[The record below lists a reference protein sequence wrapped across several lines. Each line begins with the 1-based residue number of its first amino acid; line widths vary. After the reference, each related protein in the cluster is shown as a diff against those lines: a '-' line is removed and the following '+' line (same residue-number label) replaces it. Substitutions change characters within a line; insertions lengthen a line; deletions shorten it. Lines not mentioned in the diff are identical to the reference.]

1 MIEFRNLIIL
11 GLLTGL
17 FIFAL
22 VNISISLT
30 NENNVNNTLLENEA
44 INKSFGYLQSNLSDS
59 QSKSETSKTGFEVEN
74 PTVGTDSF
82 LFSSI
87 ISAGKVFTGMWR
99 GVYDIT
105 FSLFTE
111 TLGIN
116 PVVMGVITSILLIT
130 IILLAWSLY
139 KSGR

>member
-1 MIEFRNLIIL
+1 MVEFRNIVIT
-11 GLLTGL
+11 GLLIGL
-17 FIFAL
+17 FAFAL
-22 VNISISLT
+22 MNISISLT
-30 NENNVNNTLLENEA
+30 NENDVNNSLLENEA
-44 INKSFGYLQSNLSDS
+44 INRSFGYLESNLSSTQD
-59 QSKSETSKTGFEVEN
+59 KSETSKTGFESEN

-99 GVYDIT
+99 GVYDVT

-111 TLGIN
+111 TLGIS
-116 PVVMGVITSILLIT
+116 PIVIGVITSILIIT
-130 IILLAWSLY
+130 ITLLAWSLY